1 MGYTM
6 ANDWFRAVQQ
16 WVGNMMHSDLAYL
29 ITETG
34 LLAVVK
40 ARKPNL
46 HPYVKENFGTI
57 WRWIRDTYF

>member
-1 MGYTM
+1 MS
-6 ANDWFRAVQQ
+6 NDWLRAVKQ

-40 ARKPNL
+40 THKPEL
-46 HPYVKENFGTI
+46 RPYVEKNFGAV